1 MKRVPI
7 SECPAGPWL
16 DAAVAKAIGY
26 EVNGASVDDTFYPAG
41 CIKSGE
47 FVSFNRNLG
56 AWWSPSTDITAA
68 WELVEEGDLLVEN
81 FLTKNEDDKYVICH
95 KYHGFG
101 EWPEYYEGN
110 DEDVSLVIAR
120 AFLRAKGVEYVE
132 IPE

>member
-1 MKRVPI
+1 MVARVFPPGPVALPAHRPTHAAGQQLRGVRLAGGFRAVRLRGEFPMKRVPI

-81 FLTKNEDDKYVICH
+81 F
-95 KYHGFG
+95 
-101 EWPEYYEGN
+101 
-110 DEDVSLVIAR
+110 
-120 AFLRAKGVEYVE
+120 
-132 IPE
+132 